1 MKKLSI
7 ISNQIKNNT
16 YSYTGKGS
24 FEAIVNKNKELILG
38 WLEELIPL
46 QNQIDLLSE
55 LEEIEFQ
62 KRNYTRILTKIFP
75 DEYKEFVSLNIL
87 VRDANILA
95 QYYNEEYNITILYDN
110 LIKDKYLKYPGKY
123 EKYVEFNIF
132 QKFVMMYR
140 DELISSLNSNH
151 QTKVVIKEHKSQN
164 AIQEIEEIIEDE
176 FVVDTNKKIIIDE
189 EELQKENESIEQ
201 EHNSEKIL
209 TKEEIEE
216 QEKQDKKD
224 KDTNWTQLL
233 LGKLR

>member
-24 FEAIVNKNKELILG
+24 FEAIVNNNKDLILS
-38 WLEELIPL
+38 WLEELILL
-46 QNQIDLLSE
+46 QNQINLLFE
-55 LEEIEFQ
+55 QEGIEFQ
-62 KRNYTRILTKIFP
+62 KRNYTRILTKVFP

-95 QYYNEEYNITILYDN
+95 QYYNKEYNITMLYDN
-110 LIKDKYLKYPGKY
+110 LIHDKYLKYPGKY

-140 DELISSLNSNH
+140 DELISSLNTNN
-151 QTKVVIKEHKSQN
+151 QT
-164 AIQEIEEIIEDE
+164 IQ
-176 FVVDTNKKIIIDE
+176 TAKHTS
-189 EELQKENESIEQ
+189 QKEEV
-201 EHNSEKIL
+201 
-209 TKEEIEE
+209 TKEEIEFINSLTEEEIKELENEE
-216 QEKQDKKD
+216 QKNKKD

-233 LGKLR
+233 LGKLK

>member
-1 MKKLSI
+1 MKKLST

-46 QNQIDLLSE
+46 QNQIELLTE

-62 KRNYTRILTKIFP
+62 KRNYTRILTKVFP
-75 DEYKEFVSLNIL
+75 EEYTEFVSLNIL

-140 DELISSLNSNH
+140 DELITSLESEH
-151 QTKVVIKEHKSQN
+151 QTEQTHKQDTQEDTPKPLIESETKTIKEETIKEV
-164 AIQEIEEIIEDE
+164 EIEE
-176 FVVDTNKKIIIDE
+176 K
-189 EELQKENESIEQ
+189 EQ
-201 EHNSEKIL
+201 E
-209 TKEEIEE
+209 T
-216 QEKQDKKD
+216 KD
-224 KDTNWTQLL
+224 KDTNWTNLL

>member
-1 MKKLSI
+1 MKKLST

-46 QNQIDLLSE
+46 QNQIDLLTE
-55 LEEIEFQ
+55 LEELEFQ

-140 DELISSLNSNH
+140 DELITSLNSDN
-151 QTKVVIKEHKSQN
+151 QTTVVPKQNKTEEHKISDEEK
-164 AIQEIEEIIEDE
+164 IQDTIPIDKSLFE
-176 FVVDTNKKIIIDE
+176 DTNPEVKTKEEQISSKE
-189 EELQKENESIEQ
+189 EELETE
-201 EHNSEKIL
+201 EKAA
-209 TKEEIEE
+209 
-216 QEKQDKKD
+216 QDKKD

>member
-16 YSYTGKGS
+16 FSYTGKGS
-24 FEAIVNKNKELILG
+24 FEATVNKNKELILG
-38 WLEELIPL
+38 WLEDLIPL
-46 QNQIDLLSE
+46 QTQIDLLKE
-55 LEEIEFQ
+55 LEDLEFQ
-62 KRNYTRILTKIFP
+62 KRNYTRILTKVFP

-87 VRDANILA
+87 VRDANIVA

-110 LIKDKYLKYPGKY
+110 LLKDKYLKYPGKY

-140 DELISSLNSNH
+140 DELISSLNGDKQSTISKKQKPLIND
-151 QTKVVIKEHKSQN
+151 TD
-164 AIQEIEEIIEDE
+164 IEENE
-176 FVVDTNKKIIIDE
+176 VLE
-189 EELQKENESIEQ
+189 EELQQEPKITIEKTEEESITEENE
-201 EHNSEKIL
+201 KKA
-209 TKEEIEE
+209 T
-216 QEKQDKKD
+216 KD

>member
-46 QNQIDLLSE
+46 QKQMELLLE
-55 LEEIEFQ
+55 LEELEFQ
-62 KRNYTRILTKIFP
+62 KRNYTRILTKVFP

-87 VRDANILA
+87 VRDANIVA

-110 LIKDKYLKYPGKY
+110 LINDKYLKYPGKY

-140 DELISSLNSNH
+140 DELISSLDQEN
-151 QTKVVIKEHKSQN
+151 QTVGIHKEGTTDKRFSEIVKPEIKK
-164 AIQEIEEIIEDE
+164 
-176 FVVDTNKKIIIDE
+176 
-189 EELQKENESIEQ
+189 IEQ
-201 EHNSEKIL
+201 EKIEDTEEK
-209 TKEEIEE
+209 
-216 QEKQDKKD
+216 EKQDKKD

-233 LGKLR
+233 LGKLK

>member
-1 MKKLSI
+1 MKKLST

-24 FEAIVNKNKELILG
+24 FEAIVSKNKELILG

-62 KRNYTRILTKIFP
+62 KRNYTRILTKVFP

-110 LIKDKYLKYPGKY
+110 LINDKYLKYPGKY

-140 DELISSLNSNH
+140 DELITSLDNDH
-151 QTKVVIKEHKSQN
+151 QTIQTHKREKIKNILKVTPDEETIIETTIENTDSTSAIKTE
-164 AIQEIEEIIEDE
+164 EEIAL
-176 FVVDTNKKIIIDE
+176 KK
-189 EELQKENESIEQ
+189 EELAAQA
-201 EHNSEKIL
+201 
-209 TKEEIEE
+209 
-216 QEKQDKKD
+216 QDKKD

>member
-1 MKKLSI
+1 MKKLST

-24 FEAIVNKNKELILG
+24 FEAVVNKNKELILG
-38 WLEELIPL
+38 WLEELLPL
-46 QNQIDLLSE
+46 QNQIDLLTE
-55 LEEIEFQ
+55 QENIEFQ
-62 KRNYTRILTKIFP
+62 KRNYTRILTKVFP
-75 DEYKEFVSLNIL
+75 EEYKEFVSLNIL

-140 DELISSLNSNH
+140 EELISSLDTNNQSVITHTHEAAN
-151 QTKVVIKEHKSQN
+151 QNEELIKVHELIEEKTEDIIVKQSDEELKN
-164 AIQEIEEIIEDE
+164 NEIEIE
-176 FVVDTNKKIIIDE
+176 
-189 EELQKENESIEQ
+189 KE
-201 EHNSEKIL
+201 EKI
-209 TKEEIEE
+209 
-216 QEKQDKKD
+216 KKD

>member
-1 MKKLSI
+1 MKKLST

-46 QNQIDLLSE
+46 QNQIDLLTE
-55 LEEIEFQ
+55 LEELEFQ

-140 DELISSLNSNH
+140 DELITSLNSDN
-151 QTKVVIKEHKSQN
+151 QTTVVPKQNKTEENKISDEEKIQDTIPIDKSLF
-164 AIQEIEEIIEDE
+164 E
-176 FVVDTNKKIIIDE
+176 DTNPEVKTKEEQISSKE
-189 EELQKENESIEQ
+189 EELETE
-201 EHNSEKIL
+201 EKAA
-209 TKEEIEE
+209 
-216 QEKQDKKD
+216 QDKKD

>member
-1 MKKLSI
+1 MYNLIKLISRFSMKKLSI

-24 FEAIVNKNKELILG
+24 FEAIVNNNKDLILS

-46 QNQIDLLSE
+46 QNQINLLFE
-55 LEEIEFQ
+55 QEGIEFQ
-62 KRNYTRILTKIFP
+62 KRNYTRILTKVFP

-95 QYYNEEYNITILYDN
+95 QYYNKEYNITMLYDN
-110 LIKDKYLKYPGKY
+110 LIHDKYLKYPGKY

-140 DELISSLNSNH
+140 DELISSLNTNN
-151 QTKVVIKEHKSQN
+151 QT
-164 AIQEIEEIIEDE
+164 IQ
-176 FVVDTNKKIIIDE
+176 TAKHTS
-189 EELQKENESIEQ
+189 QKEEV
-201 EHNSEKIL
+201 
-209 TKEEIEE
+209 TKEEIEFINSLTEEEIKELENEE
-216 QEKQDKKD
+216 QKNKKD

-233 LGKLR
+233 LGKLK

>member
-24 FEAIVNKNKELILG
+24 FEAIVNKNKELVLG

-46 QNQIDLLSE
+46 QNQIELLLE
-55 LEEIEFQ
+55 LEGIEFQ
-62 KRNYTRILTKIFP
+62 KRNYTRILTKVFP
-75 DEYKEFVSLNIL
+75 EEYREFVSLNIL

-123 EKYVEFNIF
+123 EKYVEFLIF

-140 DELISSLNSNH
+140 DELISSLNNDHQSLISNN
-151 QTKVVIKEHKSQN
+151 KEQREEDRRRELEK
-164 AIQEIEEIIEDE
+164 EIIEDS
-176 FVVDTNKKIIIDE
+176 II
-189 EELQKENESIEQ
+189 NE
-201 EHNSEKIL
+201 
-209 TKEEIEE
+209 TIEE
-216 QEKQDKKD
+216 TSAEEVKEVELEKEIKLAKESEDNN
-224 KDTNWTQLL
+224 TNWTNLL
-233 LGKLR
+233 LGKLK

>member
-16 YSYTGKGS
+16 FSYTGKGS
-24 FEAIVNKNKELILG
+24 FEAVVNKNKELIVG

-46 QNQIDLLSE
+46 QSQIDLLQE
-55 LEEIEFQ
+55 LEGIEFQ
-62 KRNYTRILTKIFP
+62 KRNYTRILTKVFP

-87 VRDANILA
+87 VRDANIIA
-95 QYYNEEYNITILYDN
+95 QYYSNEYNITILYDN

-140 DELISSLNSNH
+140 DDLISSLNTDN
-151 QTKVVIKEHKSQN
+151 QTISTPNKQALKMHIKEEPIIEEIPETN
-164 AIQEIEEIIEDE
+164 EIEETEP
-176 FVVDTNKKIIIDE
+176 K
-189 EELQKENESIEQ
+189 Q
-201 EHNSEKIL
+201 
-209 TKEEIEE
+209 E
-216 QEKQDKKD
+216 QEKTPEEILEEIKQEEQKKSAKD

-233 LGKLR
+233 LGRLR